1 MVYYAKKESKNARMS
16 LLSDTAQFIVYWE
29 ADIMPLFDNENRILQ
44 IETEKEEIFQHLGNP
59 LIRQPFTEDF
69 AKRFSWSTN
78 AIEGNTLSL
87 EETIAVIDYDEVR
100 SNHTYSEYTD
110 AKNAYYAIQKML
122 LPFEKKTINEEWIKQ
137 ANGYI
142 RHMQGEY
149 RENTVYIGNLSE
161 AVYYPP
167 DPQDV
172 PTLMKDWIREINIE
186 EETVKEIFE
195 KIAASHV
202 RFERI
207 HPFSDGNGRTGR
219 MIINQQLINSGFLP
233 VSIPPTW
240 KYREA
245 FRRYDKREDLSEMVY
260 VLLKSELESFDRVR
274 SLALKLSKDREKQK
288 KEMKHMQNR

>member
-1 MVYYAKKESKNARMS
+1 MIPSRSAGKQISRIYDM
-16 LLSDTAQFIVYWE
+16 WE
-29 ADIMPLFDNENRILQ
+29 AETMPLSDNENRILR
-44 IETEKEEIFQHLGNP
+44 IEIEKEEIFRHMENP
-59 LIRQPFTEDF
+59 LTSQPFTEDF
-69 AKRFSWSTN
+69 ARRFSWSTN

-110 AKNAYYAIQKML
+110 AKNVYHAIRKML
-122 LPFEKKTINEEWIKQ
+122 FPFAKTIIDEEWIRKT
-137 ANGYI
+137 NGYI

-149 RENTVYIGNLSE
+149 RDTSVYIGNLSE

-172 PTLMKDWIREINIE
+172 PELMENWMREANME
-186 EETVKEIFE
+186 ASAVKEIFE
-195 KIAASHV
+195 KIAASHIQ
-202 RFERI
+202 FERI

-219 MIINQQLINSGFLP
+219 MIMNQQLINNGLLP
-233 VSIPPTW
+233 VSIQPTG

-245 FRRYDKREDLSEMVY
+245 FRRYDKNGDLSEMVY

-274 SLALKLSKDREKQK
+274 GLVSKLNEDREKQK
-288 KEMKHMQNR
+288 KEMKYTIE

>member
-1 MVYYAKKESKNARMS
+1 MLYYPKKESENASVS
-16 LLSDTAQFIVYWE
+16 LLTETAQFIIHWE
-29 ADIMPLFDNENRILQ
+29 ADIMPLFNNENRILQ
-44 IETEKEEIFQHLGNP
+44 IEREKEEIFQYMENP
-59 LIRQPFTEDF
+59 LISQPFTEDF
-69 AKRFSWSTN
+69 ARRFSWSTN

-87 EETIAVIDYDEVR
+87 EETIAVIDYDEVK

-110 AKNAYYAIQKML
+110 AKNAYYAIRKML
-122 LPFEKKTINEEWIKQ
+122 IPFAKKIIDEEWIKQ

-149 RENTVYIGNLSE
+149 RNTAVYIGNLSE

-172 PTLMKDWIREINIE
+172 PTLMNNWIREANIE
-186 EETVKEIFE
+186 AVTVKGVFE

-219 MIINQQLINSGFLP
+219 MIVNQQLINTGFLP
-233 VSIPPTW
+233 VSIPPTG

-245 FRRYDKREDLSEMVY
+245 FRRYDKGKDLSEMVY
-260 VLLKSELESFDRVR
+260 VLLKSELESFARVR

-288 KEMKHMQNR
+288 KEIYIK

>member
-1 MVYYAKKESKNARMS
+1 MP
-16 LLSDTAQFIVYWE
+16 LSD
-29 ADIMPLFDNENRILQ
+29 NEKRVSQ
-44 IETEKEEIFQHLGNP
+44 IETEKEIIFKHLENP
-59 LIRQPFTEDF
+59 LISQPFTEDF
-69 AKRFSWSTN
+69 ARRFSWSTN

-110 AKNAYYAIQKML
+110 VKKVYYAIREML
-122 LPFEKKTINEEWIKQ
+122 LPFKKTMIDEEWIRK

-142 RHMQGEY
+142 RHMQGDY
-149 RENTVYIGNLSE
+149 RDTAVYIGNLSE

-172 PTLMKDWIREINIE
+172 PELMKSWLGEVNIE
-186 EETVKEIFE
+186 AATVKEIFE
-195 KIAASHV
+195 KIAASHI

-207 HPFSDGNGRTGR
+207 HPFLDGNGRTGR
-219 MIINQQLINSGFLP
+219 MVVNQQLINNGLLP
-233 VSIPPTW
+233 VSIQPTG

-245 FRRYDKREDLSEMVY
+245 FRRYDKKNDLSEMVY

-274 SLALKLSKDREKQK
+274 SLALKLSKDRERQAKEK
-288 KEMKHMQNR
+288 KV

>member
-1 MVYYAKKESKNARMS
+1 MP
-16 LLSDTAQFIVYWE
+16 LSD
-29 ADIMPLFDNENRILQ
+29 NEKRILQ
-44 IETEKEEIFQHLGNP
+44 IETEKEIIFKHLENS
-59 LIRQPFTEDF
+59 LISQPFTEDF
-69 AKRFSWSTN
+69 ARRFSWSTN

-110 AKNAYYAIQKML
+110 VKNVYYAIREML
-122 LPFEKKTINEEWIKQ
+122 LPFKKTMIDEEWIRK

-142 RHMQGEY
+142 RHMQGDY
-149 RENTVYIGNLSE
+149 RDTAVYIGNLSE

-172 PTLMKDWIREINIE
+172 PELMKSWLGEVNIE
-186 EETVKEIFE
+186 AATVKEIFE
-195 KIAASHV
+195 KIAVSHI

-207 HPFSDGNGRTGR
+207 HPFLDGNGRTGR
-219 MIINQQLINSGFLP
+219 MVVNQQLINNGLLP
-233 VSIPPTW
+233 VSIQPTG

-245 FRRYDKREDLSEMVY
+245 FRRYDKKNDLSEMVY

-274 SLALKLSKDREKQK
+274 SLVLKLSKDRERQE
-288 KEMKHMQNR
+288 KEKEV

>member
-1 MVYYAKKESKNARMS
+1 MIYYVAKESKNAQGIIYRET
-16 LLSDTAQFIVYWE
+16 DAV
-29 ADIMPLFDNENRILQ
+29 PLFDNEKRIMQL
-44 IETEKEEIFQHLGNP
+44 ETEKREIFKHMENP
-59 LIRQPFTEDF
+59 LISRPFTEDF
-69 AKRFSWSTN
+69 ARRFSWSTN

-122 LPFEKKTINEEWIKQ
+122 IPFEKAVIDEEWIKK

-149 RENTVYIGNLSE
+149 RDTTVYIGNLSE

-172 PTLMKDWIREINIE
+172 PALMKNWTREANEANIDAVA
-186 EETVKEIFE
+186 VKEIFE
-195 KIAASHV
+195 RIAASHV

-219 MIINQQLINSGFLP
+219 MIMNQQLINNGLLP
-233 VSIPPTW
+233 SQSSRTESTE
-240 KYREA
+240 KHS
-245 FRRYDKREDLSEMVY
+245 EDMT
-260 VLLKSELESFDRVR
+260 K
-274 SLALKLSKDREKQK
+274 EKTFQK
-288 KEMKHMQNR
+288 

>member
-1 MVYYAKKESKNARMS
+1 
-16 LLSDTAQFIVYWE
+16 
-29 ADIMPLFDNENRILQ
+29 MPLFDNKNRILQ
-44 IETEKEEIFQHLGNP
+44 IETQKEEIFKLMENP
-59 LIRQPFTEDF
+59 LISQPFVEDF

-110 AKNAYYAIQKML
+110 AKNAHYAIQKML
-122 LPFEKKTINEEWIKQ
+122 LPFAKAVIDEEWIQK

-149 RENTVYIGNLSE
+149 RDTTVYIGNLAE

-167 DPQDV
+167 DPPDV
-172 PTLMKDWIREINIE
+172 PALMKNWIREADIE
-186 EETVKEIFE
+186 AETVKETFE

-219 MIINQQLINSGFLP
+219 MIVNQQLINSGFLP
-233 VSIPPTW
+233 VSIPPAG

-245 FRRYDKREDLSEMVY
+245 FRRYDKRDDLSEMVY
-260 VLLKSELESFDRVR
+260 VLLKSELDSFERVR
-274 SLALKLSKDREKQK
+274 SLALKLSEDREKQK
-288 KEMKHMQNR
+288 KEMKHLQKY

>member
-1 MVYYAKKESKNARMS
+1 MP
-16 LLSDTAQFIVYWE
+16 LSD
-29 ADIMPLFDNENRILQ
+29 NEKRILQ
-44 IETEKEEIFQHLGNP
+44 IETEKEIIFKHLENP
-59 LIRQPFTEDF
+59 LISQPFTEDF
-69 AKRFSWSTN
+69 ARRFSWSTN

-110 AKNAYYAIQKML
+110 VKKVYYAIREML
-122 LPFEKKTINEEWIKQ
+122 LPFKKTMIDEEWIRK

-142 RHMQGEY
+142 RHMQGDY
-149 RENTVYIGNLSE
+149 RDTAVYIGYLSE

-172 PTLMKDWIREINIE
+172 PELMKSWLGEVNIE
-186 EETVKEIFE
+186 AATVKEIFE
-195 KIAASHV
+195 KIAVSHI

-207 HPFSDGNGRTGR
+207 HPFLDGNGRTGR
-219 MIINQQLINSGFLP
+219 MVVNQQLINNGLLP
-233 VSIPPTW
+233 VSIQPTG

-245 FRRYDKREDLSEMVY
+245 FRRYDKKNDLSEMVY

-274 SLALKLSKDREKQK
+274 GLVLKLSKDRERQE
-288 KEMKHMQNR
+288 KEKEV

>member
-1 MVYYAKKESKNARMS
+1 MP
-16 LLSDTAQFIVYWE
+16 LSD
-29 ADIMPLFDNENRILQ
+29 NEKRVLQ
-44 IETEKEEIFQHLGNP
+44 IETEKEIIFKHLENP
-59 LIRQPFTEDF
+59 LISQPFMEDF
-69 AKRFSWSTN
+69 ARRFSWSTN

-110 AKNAYYAIQKML
+110 VKKVYYAIREML
-122 LPFEKKTINEEWIKQ
+122 LPFKKTMIDEEWIRK

-149 RENTVYIGNLSE
+149 RETSVYIGNLSE

-167 DPQDV
+167 DPPDV
-172 PTLMKDWIREINIE
+172 PALMKNWIREADIE
-186 EETVKEIFE
+186 AETVKETFE

-219 MIINQQLINSGFLP
+219 MIVNQQLINSGFLP
-233 VSIPPTW
+233 VSIPPAG

-260 VLLKSELESFDRVR
+260 VLLKSELDSFERVR
-274 SLALKLSKDREKQK
+274 SLALKLSEDREKQK
-288 KEMKHMQNR
+288 KEMKHL

>member
-1 MVYYAKKESKNARMS
+1 MS
-16 LLSDTAQFIVYWE
+16 
-29 ADIMPLFDNENRILQ
+29 LFDNKNRILQ
-44 IETEKEEIFQHLGNP
+44 IETQKEEIFKLMENP
-59 LIRQPFTEDF
+59 LISQPFVDDF

-87 EETIAVIDYDEVR
+87 EETIAVIEYDEVR

-110 AKNAYYAIQKML
+110 AKNAHYAIQKML
-122 LPFEKKTINEEWIKQ
+122 LPFAKAVIDEEWIQK

-149 RENTVYIGNLSE
+149 RDTTVYIGNLSE

-167 DPQDV
+167 DPQDI
-172 PTLMKDWIREINIE
+172 PELMKNWIRETNIE
-186 EETVKEIFE
+186 AVTVKEIFE
-195 KIAASHV
+195 KIAANHV

-219 MIINQQLINSGFLP
+219 MIINQQLINNGLLP
-233 VSIPPTW
+233 VSIQPTG

-260 VLLKSELESFDRVR
+260 VLLRSELESFDRVR

-288 KEMKHMQNR
+288 KEMKHIQNR